1 MASSNRREG
10 SSGIDFGADFSGLHE
25 RPALKGVDLERA
37 TPLEIVARAEEP
49 RPESAPPGEQPE
61 LPQTVGVSDADTD
74 PLTKLLNTAERERGL
89 PYTFRIPISMDRE
102 FRTLAK
108 EFDLDLSD
116 IARSGLEMA
125 MLRLRQMASTKK
137 RSASQ

>member
-1 MASSNRREG
+1 MGPAESRE
-10 SSGIDFGADFSGLHE
+10 AVPVE
-25 RPALKGVDLERA
+25 KAP
-37 TPLEIVARAEEP
+37 EP
-49 RPESAPPGEQPE
+49 E
-61 LPQTVGVSDADTD
+61 DD
-74 PLTKLLNTAERERGL
+74 PLTKLLSAAERERGL

-125 MLRLRQMASTKK
+125 LVKLRQMSRARK
-137 RSASQ
+137 RRLQ

>member
-1 MASSNRREG
+1 MAISNKREG
-10 SSGIDFGADFSGLHE
+10 GSGINFGADFSGLRE
-25 RPALKGVDLERA
+25 RPILKGADLDVA
-37 TPLEIVARAEEP
+37 TSMEAVPPVEEPQEITPAESREAVSVEKPLELE
-49 RPESAPPGEQPE
+49 
-61 LPQTVGVSDADTD
+61 DD
-74 PLTKLLNTAERERGL
+74 PLTKLLTAAERERGL

-125 MLRLRQMASTKK
+125 LAKLRQMSKARK
-137 RSASQ
+137 RRLQ

>member
-1 MASSNRREG
+1 MSYGDSREA
-10 SSGIDFGADFSGLHE
+10 IA
-25 RPALKGVDLERA
+25 PAI
-37 TPLEIVARAEEP
+37 T
-49 RPESAPPGEQPE
+49 PE
-61 LPQTVGVSDADTD
+61 LDND
-74 PLTKLLNTAERERGL
+74 PLTKLVTAAERERGL

-125 MLRLRQMASTKK
+125 LLKLRQMSRSRK
-137 RSASQ
+137 RTRPQ

>member
-10 SSGIDFGADFSGLHE
+10 SSGVDFGADFSGLHE
-25 RPALKGVDLERA
+25 RPALKGADLERP
-37 TPLEIVARAEEP
+37 TPLEIVAR
-49 RPESAPPGEQPE
+49 GEGLQPDNASGGRE
-61 LPQTVGVSDADTD
+61 AVVSGAAVDSDTD
-74 PLTKLLNTAERERGL
+74 PLTRLLTAAEKERGL

-102 FRTLAK
+102 FRNLAK

-125 MLRLRQMASTKK
+125 MLRLRQMSSAKK
-137 RSASQ
+137 QSHPQ

>member
-1 MASSNRREG
+1 MEA
-10 SSGIDFGADFSGLHE
+10 A
-25 RPALKGVDLERA
+25 PAVEEPQEL
-37 TPLEIVARAEEP
+37 ARAESREA
-49 RPESAPPGEQPE
+49 APVEKAAE
-61 LPQTVGVSDADTD
+61 LDDD
-74 PLTKLLNTAERERGL
+74 PLTRLLTAAERERGL

-125 MLRLRQMASTKK
+125 LVKLRQMSKAKK
-137 RSASQ
+137 RRLQ

>member
-1 MASSNRREG
+1 LKGADLDLPTPIEIAARVEELPLG
-10 SSGIDFGADFSGLHE
+10 SSTDSEAIAREAVG
-25 RPALKGVDLERA
+25 GV
-37 TPLEIVARAEEP
+37 
-49 RPESAPPGEQPE
+49 G
-61 LPQTVGVSDADTD
+61 TD
-74 PLTKLLNTAERERGL
+74 PLTRLLTAAEKERGL

-125 MLRLRQMASTKK
+125 MLKLRQMSSAKK
-137 RSASQ
+137 RSSPQ

>member
-1 MASSNRREG
+1 MPTSMEAV
-10 SSGIDFGADFSGLHE
+10 
-25 RPALKGVDLERA
+25 PPV
-37 TPLEIVARAEEP
+37 EEP
-49 RPESAPPGEQPE
+49 QEIAPAESREATAVEKPVE
-61 LPQTVGVSDADTD
+61 LEND
-74 PLTKLLNTAERERGL
+74 PLTKLLTAAERERGL

-125 MLRLRQMASTKK
+125 LAKLRQMSKARK
-137 RSASQ
+137 RRLQ

>member
-10 SSGIDFGADFSGLHE
+10 SSGVDFGADFSGLHE
-25 RPALKGVDLERA
+25 RPALKGADLERP
-37 TPLEIVARAEEP
+37 TPLEIVP
-49 RPESAPPGEQPE
+49 RGEGLQPDNASGRRE
-61 LPQTVGVSDADTD
+61 AVVSEAAVDSDTD
-74 PLTKLLNTAERERGL
+74 PLTRLLTAAEKERGL

-102 FRTLAK
+102 FRNLAK

-125 MLRLRQMASTKK
+125 MLRLRQMSSAKK
-137 RSASQ
+137 QSHPQ

>member
-1 MASSNRREG
+1 MEV
-10 SSGIDFGADFSGLHE
+10 
-25 RPALKGVDLERA
+25 ALQ
-37 TPLEIVARAEEP
+37 IEEP
-49 RPESAPPGEQPE
+49 QPVMYAETKEAIPEITPE
-61 LPQTVGVSDADTD
+61 LDSD
-74 PLTKLLNTAERERGL
+74 PLTRLVTAAEKERGL

-125 MLRLRQMASTKK
+125 LLKLRQMSRAKK
-137 RSASQ
+137 RARPQ

>member
-1 MASSNRREG
+1 LKGADLDLPTPIEIAARVEELPLG
-10 SSGIDFGADFSGLHE
+10 SSTDSEAIAREAVG
-25 RPALKGVDLERA
+25 GV
-37 TPLEIVARAEEP
+37 
-49 RPESAPPGEQPE
+49 G
-61 LPQTVGVSDADTD
+61 TD
-74 PLTKLLNTAERERGL
+74 PLTRLLTAVEKERGL

-125 MLRLRQMASTKK
+125 MLKLRQMSSAKK
-137 RSASQ
+137 RSSPQ

>member
-1 MASSNRREG
+1 MASSNKREG
-10 SSGIDFGADFSGLHE
+10 GSGINFGADFSELRE
-25 RPALKGVDLERA
+25 RPILKGSDLDVPTSME
-37 TPLEIVARAEEP
+37 V
-49 RPESAPPGEQPE
+49 APPSEGE
-61 LPQTVGVSDADTD
+61 PQTDVIESREAVAAEKAADVEND
-74 PLTKLLNTAERERGL
+74 PLTRLLTAAERERGL

-125 MLRLRQMASTKK
+125 LVKLRQMSKARK
-137 RSASQ
+137 RRLQ

>member
-1 MASSNRREG
+1 MASSNKREG
-10 SSGIDFGADFSGLHE
+10 GSGIDFGADFSELRE
-25 RPALKGVDLERA
+25 RPVLKGVDLDVPTSLEVSPPIEVAQAVGPAEVEVVTAER
-37 TPLEIVARAEEP
+37 VAD
-49 RPESAPPGEQPE
+49 
-61 LPQTVGVSDADTD
+61 LDDD
-74 PLTKLLNTAERERGL
+74 PLTKLLTAAEKERGL

-125 MLRLRQMASTKK
+125 LAKLRQMSRAKK
-137 RSASQ
+137 RPRLQ

>member
-10 SSGIDFGADFSGLHE
+10 GSGINFGADFSELRD
-25 RPALKGVDLERA
+25 RPILKGADLDAPTSIEVA
-37 TPLEIVARAEEP
+37 PPLEEAQPTSPDNSREVGTAEKTPEP
-49 RPESAPPGEQPE
+49 G
-61 LPQTVGVSDADTD
+61 DD
-74 PLTKLLNTAERERGL
+74 PLTRLLTAAERERGL

-125 MLRLRQMASTKK
+125 LVKLRQMSRAKK
-137 RSASQ
+137 RRLQ

>member
-10 SSGIDFGADFSGLHE
+10 GSGINFGADFSELRE
-25 RPALKGVDLERA
+25 RPILKGADLDLP
-37 TPLEIVARAEEP
+37 TSL
-49 RPESAPPGEQPE
+49 ESAPPLEGAQAIRPAERRE
-61 LPQTVGVSDADTD
+61 AVTAERAADVADD
-74 PLTKLLNTAERERGL
+74 PLTKLLNAAERERGL

-125 MLRLRQMASTKK
+125 LAKLRHMSRAKDRPRLQ
-137 RSASQ
+137 

>member
-1 MASSNRREG
+1 MASSNKREG
-10 SSGIDFGADFSGLHE
+10 GSGINFGADFSELRE
-25 RPALKGVDLERA
+25 RPVLKGADLDLPTSIEVA
-37 TPLEIVARAEEP
+37 PPLEGSQQVGAAESREVVTS
-49 RPESAPPGEQPE
+49 ES
-61 LPQTVGVSDADTD
+61 TADLDPD
-74 PLTKLLNTAERERGL
+74 PLTKLVTAAERERGL

-125 MLRLRQMASTKK
+125 LLKLRQMSRAK
-137 RSASQ
+137 RRPRLQ

>member
-1 MASSNRREG
+1 VTA
-10 SSGIDFGADFSGLHE
+10 
-25 RPALKGVDLERA
+25 ERA
-37 TPLEIVARAEEP
+37 ADVA
-49 RPESAPPGEQPE
+49 
-61 LPQTVGVSDADTD
+61 DD
-74 PLTKLLNTAERERGL
+74 PLTKLLNAAERERGL

-125 MLRLRQMASTKK
+125 LAKLRHMSRAKDRPRLQ
-137 RSASQ
+137 

>member
-10 SSGIDFGADFSGLHE
+10 SGGIDFGADFSGLRE
-25 RPALKGVDLERA
+25 RPILKGADLDMPTSIEA
-37 TPLEIVARAEEP
+37 ALPVEEP
-49 RPESAPPGEQPE
+49 QPVTQIETREAPAPESVPDLDP
-61 LPQTVGVSDADTD
+61 D
-74 PLTKLLNTAERERGL
+74 PLTRLVTAAEKERGL

-102 FRTLAK
+102 FRSLAK

-125 MLRLRQMASTKK
+125 LNKLRQMSRTKK
-137 RSASQ
+137 RRLQ

>member
-1 MASSNRREG
+1 MEV
-10 SSGIDFGADFSGLHE
+10 
-25 RPALKGVDLERA
+25 ALRV
-37 TPLEIVARAEEP
+37 EEP
-49 RPESAPPGEQPE
+49 QPIIHSEGREAVSLESAVE
-61 LPQTVGVSDADTD
+61 LDPD
-74 PLTKLLNTAERERGL
+74 PLTRLVTAAEKERGL

-125 MLRLRQMASTKK
+125 LLKLRQMSRSKK
-137 RSASQ
+137 RQRLPQ